1 MTDIEASPEEAI
13 AAFKP
18 SNINK
23 NRFPNIVPCKSIKCW
38 LKTILLFR
46 IGVHAFLFSFP
57 SFQSDHVFLNYFE
70 FIIPS
75 EVSPDVDWSV
85 V

>member
-1 MTDIEASPEEAI
+1 MTDIEASPEEAT

-18 SNINK
+18 SNIDK

-38 LKTILLFR
+38 FKTISVLFR
-46 IGVHAFLFSFP
+46 IRVHAFLLSFP

-70 FIIPS
+70 IPS
-75 EVSPDVDWSV
+75 QVSPDVDWSV